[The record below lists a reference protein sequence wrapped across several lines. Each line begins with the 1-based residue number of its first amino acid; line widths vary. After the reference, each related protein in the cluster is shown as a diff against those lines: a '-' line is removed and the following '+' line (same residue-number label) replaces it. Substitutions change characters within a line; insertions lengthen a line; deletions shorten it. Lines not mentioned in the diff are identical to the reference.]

1 MKRKVSVPSSKSY
14 ANRALIMA
22 SLLKHSPVLHSLPE
36 ASDVTILIDGLKTI
50 GLDVEVSGQSAR
62 FKNYFPACE
71 RAETSELSVGEGGT
85 TARFLAALLL
95 LGKNEYKLILG
106 ERLKERPWQEFLHL
120 AVSLG
125 GKAVLSGNTL
135 TLQGPVQLPSELHI
149 DCSKTTQFATAFQ
162 LLSVANDVKVI
173 PENLHSSQSYWAMTE
188 KMVKELS
195 TIREYDIP
203 KDWSSASYPLAFG
216 ALNQEMDFPGLHFDS
231 FQSDA
236 KFYDLLKSFDCVES
250 CQDGIKV
257 KPLKKHHSV
266 KLDVSDCLDL
276 VPTLGYFLG
285 HIEGSHELSGVE
297 NLVHKESDRLGEV
310 IRLLKA
316 FEREA
321 YTDGHSLFI
330 KGNTSRISRSLDL
343 KLPDDHRM
351 VMSGSLF
358 LIHHAGGSVTPRE
371 AVNKSYPGFFD
382 LIVS

>member
-1 MKRKVSVPSSKSY
+1 
-14 ANRALIMA
+14 MA

-36 ASDVTILIDGLKTI
+36 ASDVTILIDCLRKV
-50 GLDVEVSGQSAR
+50 GLDIELIGQTAH
-62 FKNYFPACE
+62 FKNYFPECE
-71 RAETSELSVGEGGT
+71 SSGTCELFVGEGGT
-85 TARFLAALLL
+85 TARFLAAFLL

-106 ERLKERPWQEFLHL
+106 ERLKERPWQEFLDL
-120 AVSLG
+120 AKSLG
-125 GKAVLSGNTL
+125 AKAILSGNTL
-135 TLQGPVQLPSELHI
+135 TLQGPVKLPAKLHI

-162 LLSVANDVKVI
+162 LLSVAKDVKVI

-195 TIREYDIP
+195 AIREYDIP

-216 ALNQEMDFPGLHFDS
+216 ALNQEMDFPGLYFDS

-236 KFYDLLKSFDCVES
+236 KFYELLKSFDCLETS
-250 CQDGIKV
+250 LEGIRV
-257 KPLKKHHSV
+257 KPVKKFHSV

-285 HIEGSHELSGVE
+285 HIEGSHELTGVE

-321 YTDGHSLFI
+321 STDGHSLYI
-330 KGNTSRISRSLDL
+330 KGNTSRISRSVDL
-343 KLPDDHRM
+343 NLPDDHRM